1 MANKKIS
8 MDELIARIKAHP
20 NFAKAGMIL
29 CHNGVVRGV
38 DRAGA
43 KGVQKL
49 HVEVVPEKIGE
60 ILSWGETLPGVVAVL
75 AEALEGELNV
85 GDDVLYVVVA
95 GDIRE
100 NVLDAMR
107 QILDRLK
114 SEGFRKR
121 EVYLD

>member
-20 NFAKAGMIL
+20 NFSKAGMIL

-38 DRAGA
+38 DRAGS

-49 HVEVVPEKIGE
+49 YVDVVPEKISE
-60 ILSWGETLPGVVAVL
+60 IHAWGETLPGVVAVVV
-75 AEALEGELNV
+75 EALEGELKV

-114 SEGFRKR
+114 SEGFKKR